1 MSMVVSIIIPAHNE
15 ARYLGRC
22 LAALLD
28 SDPAQ
33 GHGLEVIVVANG
45 CTDDTVAVARRY
57 EAATRERGW
66 RLKVLEIP
74 DASKVKALNAGD
86 LAAIG
91 HFRVYLDADV
101 HVSRKLVVQ
110 LVQALGTERPRY
122 ATGAPLVARPDSQ
135 LTRAYA
141 RFWQRVPFNQ
151 SNAPGFGVYA
161 VNAQGRA
168 RWAEFPDV
176 VADDT
181 FVRLH
186 FAPEERVQVAAT
198 YTWPMVEGLRPLV
211 RVRRRQDAGS
221 AQIAA
226 RYPELMVNDDKARP
240 DIWALAK
247 ADPTGF
253 AAYALV
259 SLMVRL
265 AQPFAGSGWSRG
277 R

>member
-1 MSMVVSIIIPAHNE
+1 MSMVVSVIIPAHDE
-15 ARYLGRC
+15 ARYIGRC

-28 SDPAQ
+28 SDPAS
-33 GHGLEVIVVANG
+33 GCGMEVIVVANG
-45 CTDDTVAVARRY
+45 CRDDTAAVARRY
-57 EAATRERGW
+57 DAATRERGW
-66 RLKVLEIP
+66 RLKVLEIA
-74 DASKVKALNAGD
+74 DASKIMALNAGD

-101 HVSRKLVVQ
+101 HVSQKLIAQ
-110 LVQALGTERPRY
+110 LVRALGTDAPRY
-122 ATGAPLVARPDSQ
+122 ATGTPRVARPESR

-151 SNAPGFGVYA
+151 TNAPGFGIYA

-168 RWAEFPDV
+168 RWAEFPQV

-186 FAPEERVQVAAT
+186 FTPAERMQADAT
-198 YTWPMVEGLRPLV
+198 YTWPMVEGLGPLV
-211 RVRRRQDAGS
+211 RVRRRQDAGT

-226 RYPELMVNDDKARP
+226 RYPHLIAHDDKVRP
-240 DIWALAK
+240 DILALAK

-259 SLMVRL
+259 SVMVRL
-265 AQPFAGSGWSRG
+265 GRPFAGSGWSRG